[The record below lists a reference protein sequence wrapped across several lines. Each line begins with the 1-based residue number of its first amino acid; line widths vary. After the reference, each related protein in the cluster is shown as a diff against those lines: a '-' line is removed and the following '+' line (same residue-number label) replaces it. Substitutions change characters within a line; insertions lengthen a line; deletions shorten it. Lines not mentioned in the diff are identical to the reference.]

1 MFLNIVKRYS
11 LVFRDSLPDE
21 NPIKAKQNRNTYDTR
36 DRGMLEIEAV
46 RREMYG
52 KDQFVSHIFLAPQ
65 KDRGQGPLINFSRG
79 YIC

>member
-1 MFLNIVKRYS
+1 MFPNIVKRYS

-52 KDQFVSHIFLAPQ
+52 KDQFVSHIFLVRR
-65 KDRGQGPLINFSRG
+65 KDLGQGPLINFSS
-79 YIC
+79 

>member
-1 MFLNIVKRYS
+1 MKVY
-11 LVFRDSLPDE
+11 D
-21 NPIKAKQNRNTYDTR
+21 TYDTR

-65 KDRGQGPLINFSRG
+65 KDRGQGPLINFSS
-79 YIC
+79 